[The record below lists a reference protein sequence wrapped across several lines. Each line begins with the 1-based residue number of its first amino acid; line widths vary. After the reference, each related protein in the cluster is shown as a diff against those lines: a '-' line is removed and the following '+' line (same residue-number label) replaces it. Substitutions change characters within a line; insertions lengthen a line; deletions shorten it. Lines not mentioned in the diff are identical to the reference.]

1 MGHEVRPA
9 RDLFIAVTL
18 LYRVANFTIL
28 SNDNAAGVFHIF
40 AINPVHKEAESRLRV
55 SERAQ
60 LAVELVVERLGGAI
74 GQAFVNWQVNR
85 SASTASQN
93 LDFRADGAILSFA
106 PSETRHSKCQA
117 VPVTHVQVICI
128 G

>member
-1 MGHEVRPA
+1 MTLPHR
-9 RDLFIAVTL
+9 IA
-18 LYRVANFTIL
+18 NCTIL

-40 AINPVHKEAESRLRV
+40 AINPVDKEAESRLRV

-74 GQAFVNWQVNR
+74 GQAYINWQVNR

-93 LDFRADGAILSFA
+93 IDFRADGAILSFA

-117 VPVTHVQVICI
+117 VPVVLTRAILKEVFI